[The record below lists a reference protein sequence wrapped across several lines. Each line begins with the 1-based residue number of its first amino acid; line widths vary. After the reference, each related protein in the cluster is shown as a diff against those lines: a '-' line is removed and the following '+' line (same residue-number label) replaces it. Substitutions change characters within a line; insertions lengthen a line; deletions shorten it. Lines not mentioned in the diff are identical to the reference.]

1 MRDVGGELVK
11 YEARDLEEVAIDTPS
26 VGGELS
32 EGFDGSHG
40 LLGVFN
46 TSGEAGLR

>member
-1 MRDVGGELVK
+1 MKYEVWHSEELVIG
-11 YEARDLEEVAIDTPS
+11 VPS

-32 EGFDGSHG
+32 KGLERSHEW
-40 LLGVFN
+40 LAVFN